1 MLFNWK
7 SANNDDNPTTASR
20 IFSRRLSEMNIHQRI
35 LGVDNKSRL
44 KCLITFKCDIDH
56 QPKKINN
63 VFCTS
68 SCWAQHLS
76 QVWLYSLKGCGIY
89 GSEKKRRLKHTEK
102 CDLDL
107 VLKWLMP
114 QSYRHS
120 KQDIWAKFCDILQ
133 RLSESWIGQGT
144 GTQARNDGQTDR
156 RMGGHTDWRE
166 GWHAG
171 RQSDRRA
178 KGILYTPSLFAVTD
192 KNLFI

>member
-7 SANNDDNPTTASR
+7 SANYDDNPTTASR

-68 SCWAQHLS
+68 SCWAQHLG

-120 KQDIWAKFCDILQ
+120 KQDIWAKFCDILLKTV
-133 RLSESWIGQGT
+133 RVMDR
-144 GTQARNDGQTDR
+144 ARNGNAGSKWRTNRQTDGR
-156 RMGGHTDWRE
+156 TYGRAGGR
-166 GWHAG
+166 AG
-171 RQSDRRA
+171 RQADRQRA
-178 KGILYTPSLFAVTD
+178 KGILYIPLP
-192 KNLFI
+192 LRGEG